1 MVETQLNEG
10 LKAVEEA
17 LVGLIDT
24 DVQTLNDA
32 SLHIITSGGKRVR
45 PQVAFLAYMAAGGTD
60 VLDVVNAAAAV
71 ELVHTASL
79 VHDDINDHSALRRGK
94 ISVHARW
101 GRTFALLTGDYMFAK
116 VYQMMTPYNRAANKV
131 MSQAAVTLV
140 EGETLQ
146 ADAAKRGELD
156 RETYKRVIERKT
168 ASLFKASAELG
179 GIIAGA
185 DEQTIH
191 LLGEYGQRLGMT
203 FQLTDD
209 ILDLIGDPEE
219 MGKPA
224 GLDMAQNRGVAAV
237 NDNGNGVAGV
247 AIAAPVDVDSQDPL
261 AAMMQKLRESGAVEI
276 ARVQADRMAE
286 LAREALYQLPPSESR
301 NRLDGIID
309 TVLDRTK

>member
-1 MVETQLNEG
+1 MIETQLNVG
-10 LKAVEEA
+10 LKAVEDA
-17 LVGLIDT
+17 LVSLVDT
-24 DVQTLNDA
+24 DVKTLNDA

-60 VLDVVNAAAAV
+60 VLDVVDAAAAV

-79 VHDDINDHSALRRGK
+79 VHDDINDHSALRRGQ

-116 VYQMMTPYNRAANKV
+116 VYQMMTPYNRAANRV

-156 RETYKRVIERKT
+156 QETYKRVIERKT

-179 GIIAGA
+179 AIIAGA
-185 DEQTIH
+185 DEPTIK

-209 ILDLIGDPEE
+209 ILDLVGDPEV

-237 NDNGNGVAGV
+237 NDDGQTTTAT
-247 AIAAPVDVDSQDPL
+247 AEAVDIDSQDPL

-276 ARVQADRMAE
+276 ARVQADRMAD

-301 NRLDGIID
+301 NRLDNIID
-309 TVLDRTK
+309 LVLDRTK

>member
-17 LVGLIDT
+17 LVGLVDT
-24 DVQTLNDA
+24 DVKTLNDA

-45 PQVAFLAYMAAGGTD
+45 PQVAFLSYMAAGGTD
-60 VLDVVNAAAAV
+60 VMDVVDAAAAV

-116 VYQMMTPYNRAANKV
+116 VYQMMTPYNRAANRV

-185 DEQTIH
+185 DEKTIA

-209 ILDLIGDPEE
+209 ILDLVGDPEE

-224 GLDMAQNRGVAAV
+224 GLDMAQGRGVAAV
-237 NDNGNGVAGV
+237 NENGNSQSGVAV
-247 AIAAPVDVDSQDPL
+247 AEPVDVDSQDPL
-261 AAMMQKLRESGAVEI
+261 AAMMRKLRESGAVEI
-276 ARVQADRMAE
+276 ARAQADIMAE
-286 LAREALYQLPPSESR
+286 RAREALYQLPPSESR
-301 NRLDGIID
+301 NRLDNIID
-309 TVLDRTK
+309 LVLDRTK